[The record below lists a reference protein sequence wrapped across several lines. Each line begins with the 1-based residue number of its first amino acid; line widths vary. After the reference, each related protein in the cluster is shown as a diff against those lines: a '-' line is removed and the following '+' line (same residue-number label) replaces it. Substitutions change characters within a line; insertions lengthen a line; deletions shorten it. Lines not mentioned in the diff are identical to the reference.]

1 MEHTVQP
8 HISDIKKTWSAPHL
22 IMLDV
27 KSTMASKGTWEF
39 VHEGDFWKREL
50 LLES

>member
-1 MEHTVQP
+1 MGQPEQP
-8 HISDIKKTWSAPHL
+8 HISENKKPWSKPHL

-27 KSTMASKGTWEF
+27 KSTMASNGIWEF
-39 VHEGDFWKREL
+39 TPNGDFWKREL